1 MFRGVARSRAGK
13 VVGCHSGASGL
24 KRRRQRPVGDDH
36 VKDDRDRARRRGER
50 AAEHGR
56 DVLVRKQPRRG
67 RAQPET
73 GEDPPEVAIRGLA
86 ETRVGRVAPS
96 RGAATRDSGDS
107 AKMSDSATPGR
118 LK

>member
-96 RGAATRDSGDS
+96 CGAATRDSGDS
-107 AKMSDSATPGR
+107 AKMSDSATPSR